1 MAIATPS
8 RLAVDV
14 CRAATV
20 TSIAGWAGTHEWWH
34 GPAPRRRAAAA
45 GRVSLAALLALA
57 GCLGDGRDLG
67 QSCDTTSECSSGL
80 QCLEQICVPRCR
92 GHVDCG
98 DGAVCTAGECQAVVS
113 EVGDPCFSELE
124 CGAGQT
130 CRLSTVLGIAPGTCQ
145 VEVAGALEGETC
157 AADDACR
164 TGGCALGRCVALCRA
179 ADNCRRGWTCAAV
192 PLPARSASAVNACL
206 PGNAT
211 ITFELAVP
219 AADPATPSVVPEIQV
234 PVPSTARSMVLVF
247 EAPSTALTIGAGLLK
262 NPRNQVIY
270 RLPDLEDDYY
280 RNPVR
285 HAPRPGLSVLQV
297 PSSTAAPLIAGI
309 YTVTVRTYR
318 DNPLQPS
325 TARPR
330 LRVVEKLGSA
340 ARLDVHFYFRDLT
353 DHPCS
358 AAIGAT
364 LSAATARTLPG
375 FQQDYLGE
383 IEKIFQ
389 AANITLGEVTYDDLD
404 LVPGLGRRPEFDVL
418 EASQAPELF
427 ALPTRPRGIS
437 VFFVRS
443 IEPAGQQ
450 LLTGGTPGAPLPGTG
465 ASGLAIA
472 VDTLCYRSW
481 TQLARQTAHGLAR
494 HMGLFRN
501 REPDDVAS
509 HVDPIDDSTDGLE
522 NLMHWSEFGGTDLS
536 LGQREILRASPV
548 LR

>member
-1 MAIATPS
+1 MATATPS
-8 RLAVDV
+8 PLAVDV
-14 CRAATV
+14 HPGAVV
-20 TSIAGWAGTHEWWH
+20 TSIAPAAGSRVAS
-34 GPAPRRRAAAA
+34 GAAARTVVVLA
-45 GRVSLAALLALA
+45 GLALA
-57 GCLGDGRDLG
+57 SLGPAAGCAGAGRDLG
-67 QSCDTTSECSSGL
+67 ESCDTSSECGTGL
-80 QCLEQICVPRCR
+80 QCLAQICVPRCR

-98 DGAVCTAGECQAVVS
+98 DGAVCSDGECQAVVS
-113 EVGDPCFSELE
+113 DVGDPCFSELQ

-130 CRLSTVLGIAPGTCQ
+130 CRLASVLGIAPGTCEP
-145 VEVAGALEGETC
+145 EVAGALEGETC
-157 AADDACR
+157 AADDECR

-179 ADNCRRGWTCAAV
+179 GDDCRRGWTCAAV
-192 PLPARSASAVNACL
+192 PLPARSASVVNACL

-211 ITFELAVP
+211 IAFEVPVP
-219 AADPATPSVVPEIQV
+219 APDPAAPDIVPEILI

-247 EAPSTALTIGAGLLK
+247 EAPSPTLTIGAGMLR
-262 NPRNQVIY
+262 NPRNQIVY
-270 RLPDLEDDYY
+270 RLPDLEEAYY
-280 RNPVR
+280 VNQVR
-285 HAPRPGLSVLQV
+285 HAPRPGISVLQV

-309 YTVTVRTYR
+309 YAVTVRTYR
-318 DNPLQPS
+318 DTPLQPS
-325 TARPR
+325 TSRAR

-353 DHPCS
+353 DHPCA

-364 LSAATARTLPG
+364 LSAATARALPG

-383 IEKIFQ
+383 LEQIFA
-389 AANITLGEVTYDDLD
+389 AANIALGEVTYDDLD
-404 LVPGLGRRPEFDVL
+404 AMPGLGRRPEFDIL
-418 EASQAPELF
+418 ETAQAPELF
-427 ALPTRPRGIS
+427 ALPDQAHGIS

-443 IEPAGQQ
+443 LEPAGQQ

-501 REPDDVAS
+501 REPDDIAT
-509 HVDPIDDSTDGLE
+509 HVDPIDDSDDGLD